1 MIPMESRGGA
11 SVLTS
16 PSLDNGLPVR
26 RWQHDPVIEDRMLVA
41 VGQAAHLTCD
51 AILDLGPFHPT
62 AHAGLQFDIDLHD
75 GVITRAD
82 PRIGLMHRSAEKLFE
97 VRDYRQILMLAN
109 RHDWLAPFGS
119 ELGAAL
125 VVECAT
131 GIVPSPRATWS
142 RMVLAEATN
151 VMAALSFL
159 GTADPHGSLHPLLLH
174 REEWTAW
181 LERATGAR
189 VHPMITR
196 IGGLAEPISEQVL
209 TEAVTLA
216 GRLPEQIAQ
225 VQPALDRLLAS
236 LTGIAHLPRE
246 DALRLAVSGPVAR
259 ASGVDI
265 DIRRDAPYLAY
276 ADFGDALDVHVETAG
291 DAAARYRVLLHQ
303 ALTSARLIPRCV
315 DEALRHADQPIDV
328 PLPKT
333 LKAPEGTYYLRTEN
347 PMGVSGW
354 LLDSTGEKTPWR
366 LKIRSSSFANLQ
378 AMPIALQGLPEARF
392 ADAVR
397 SFFVLMGDVD
407 R

>member
-16 PSLDNGLPVR
+16 PSLDRGVVR
-26 RWQHDPVIEDRMLVA
+26 KGWQHDPVTEERLLVA
-41 VGQAAHLTCD
+41 VGQAAHLECD

-62 AHAGLQFDIDLHD
+62 AHAGLQLDITTQD
-75 GVITRAD
+75 GLITGVD

-125 VVECAT
+125 VVESAT
-131 GIVPSPRATWS
+131 GIVPSKRATWS

-159 GTADPHGSLHPLLLH
+159 GTADPYGSLHPLLRF

-196 IGGLAEPISEQVL
+196 IGGLAEPMGEQVL
-209 TEAVTLA
+209 TDAVTLA
-216 GRLPEQIAQ
+216 GRLPEQIAH
-225 VQPALDRLLAS
+225 VQAALDDAIAAV
-236 LTGIAHLPRE
+236 TGIAVLTGA
-246 DALRLAVSGPVAR
+246 DAESFAVSGPVAR
-259 ASGVDI
+259 ASGIDL

-276 ADFGDALDVHVETAG
+276 PELGDALRVHVETAG
-291 DAAARYRVLLHQ
+291 DAAARYRVLLQQ
-303 ALTSARLIPRCV
+303 ALTSAGLIPRCV
-315 DEALRHADQPIDV
+315 HEALRHADQPIDV

-354 LLDSTGEKTPWR
+354 LLDSTGDKTPWR

-378 AMPIALQGLPEARF
+378 AMPTALMGLPVDRL